1 MSDEVQ
7 YDVCPET
14 GIGCVMV
21 NNASGLIKIDLMPDE
36 AASLKDMVASGDLA
50 GAKALLV
57 GVESK
62 AESALDDTLLQAL
75 TEVVK

>member
-1 MSDEVQ
+1 MSEELQ

-21 NNASGLIKIDLMPDE
+21 NNDSGLLKIDLMPDE
-36 AASLKDMVASGDLA
+36 ASSLKDMVKAGDLA

-62 AESALDDTLLQAL
+62 AESVLDDTLLNAL